1 MKIGI
6 CDDDLGQLTL
16 LKAQIK
22 EVCAMRDI
30 SDISITAYSSGNE
43 LLESELVRMFDL
55 VFLDPPYEAG
65 LLEKAIAQIARYDLL
80 APHGIMVAECPVDK
94 NLPALS
100 APYGIYREYRYG
112 KIKLT
117 VYHRDGNEAQE

>member
-55 VFLDPPYEAG
+55 VFLDIDMPELSGASSN
-65 LLEKAIAQIARYDLL
+65 Q
-80 APHGIMVAECPVDK
+80 GIGQC
-94 NLPALS
+94 NTALC
-100 APYGIYREYRYG
+100 A
-112 KIKLT
+112 KT
-117 VYHRDGNEAQE
+117 